1 MADVPG
7 IGAFIPNKDGYPK
20 ILTMTPAERAQYLAA
35 KEAEKTPAQQQETQ
49 QAVEPVST
57 AESGGGIDVQV

>member
-20 ILTMTPAERAQYLAA
+20 ILTMNPAERAQYLAS
-35 KEAEKTPAQQQETQ
+35 KEAEKTPAQQETQ

-57 AESGGGIDVQV
+57 AENGGGIDVQV